1 MKQIAPSEY
10 PETLVENR
18 IATFYL
24 DSICV
29 NGEPESGIFQDSS
42 CYCYF
47 MWQNSGTVDMNGFPY
62 LCDQVVPPE
71 KWKGYFLRELIMDKN
86 GTVLMYGQY
95 TPEKLQV
102 IYEQLKIKEAEQ
114 TLEFIQKYKD
124 SVLNLIYQQT
134 SEEKL
139 VR

>member
-1 MKQIAPSEY
+1 
-10 PETLVENR
+10 
-18 IATFYL
+18 
-24 DSICV
+24 
-29 NGEPESGIFQDSS
+29 
-42 CYCYF
+42 
-47 MWQNSGTVDMNGFPY
+47 
-62 LCDQVVPPE
+62 
-71 KWKGYFLRELIMDKN
+71 MDKN

-102 IYEQLKIKEAEQ
+102 IYEQLKIKEGEQ